1 MKEIIIKLTKKDI
14 KEIAKAHKYLCDI
27 KSDLLE
33 EELGKILFQSQM
45 QNAHLKSMVLNI
57 LKD

>member
-1 MKEIIIKLTKKDI
+1 MKEIKIKLTKKDI

-33 EELGKILFQSQM
+33 EELGKILFQS
-45 QNAHLKSMVLNI
+45 HKFKSMVLNI

>member
-1 MKEIIIKLTKKDI
+1 MKKFTIKLNKKDI
-14 KEIAKAHKYLCDI
+14 KAIYKAHKYLCDI

-33 EELGKILFQSQM
+33 EELGKILFQS
-45 QNAHLKSMVLNI
+45 HKFKSMVLNI